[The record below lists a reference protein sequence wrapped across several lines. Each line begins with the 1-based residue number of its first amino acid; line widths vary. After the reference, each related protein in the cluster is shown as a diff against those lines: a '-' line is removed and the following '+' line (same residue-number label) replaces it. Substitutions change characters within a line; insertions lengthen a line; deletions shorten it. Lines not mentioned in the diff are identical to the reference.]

1 MTAVPITLVAGQPTA
16 VPIQCN
22 LRGFGTTPA
31 VFNSTDILSCSVIPA
46 GQTFAVCNPG
56 IAWYTANTTQ
66 VGYLQ
71 GQVEASFSPANMA
84 LLTPT
89 VRYTL
94 DVWRAIAS
102 APTVLELIARCP
114 LVIEPIAAS

>member
-1 MTAVPITLVAGQPTA
+1 MTAPPIILVAGQPTS

-31 VFNSTDILSCSVIPA
+31 VFNVDDILSCSVIPT
-46 GQTFAVCNPG
+46 GQTFAVCNPT
-56 IAWYTANTTQ
+56 IAWYTANSTQ

-84 LLTPT
+84 LLTAS

-94 DVWRAIAS
+94 DVWRALS
-102 APTVLELIARCP
+102 GAPDVLELIARCP
-114 LVIEPIAAS
+114 LVIEPIAAP